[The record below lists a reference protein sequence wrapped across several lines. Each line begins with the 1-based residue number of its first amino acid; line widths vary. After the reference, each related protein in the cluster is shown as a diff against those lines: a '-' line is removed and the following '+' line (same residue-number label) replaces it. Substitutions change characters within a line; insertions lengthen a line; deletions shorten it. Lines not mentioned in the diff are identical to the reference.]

1 MEEMDGSAMN
11 SCPSESTRSTE
22 EVEQQ
27 ATNAE
32 MDKKKP
38 EAALLQGLVA
48 EEKPAPQEDS
58 MQIPL
63 PEEKDV
69 GTALEERPRPEE
81 RPSSPIP
88 LLPPPK
94 KRRKTVS
101 FSAPGEE
108 DETKGALE
116 KPPELAHPALLP
128 APLPPIPS
136 TPTDEAQ
143 SPLVPVEPMLPPQ
156 VSLSSDAP
164 ATVACSLPPVTFP
177 VKPAPAAGRKRE
189 SPKASQRTISNL
201 PADHASMVKC
211 WSEELASPGRS
222 RNRSRSRYSDHL
234 RVPPPPEEKGLQV
247 REQMGASS
255 LLELANQPH
264 RAMLA
269 LKRPAGARGDD
280 SEETEISDETE
291 ESKAAVPPPP
301 TLSLEA
307 SSILMEHNYA
317 MAVRAAPAAASRKA
331 DEASIDLLRVDLYNE
346 QMGEI
351 LEAPEEVVADATE
364 IKTEPELS
372 DLVALPLPPPLPTEK
387 PKATVREQQQSQ
399 TKKAHPNWLKEEAL
413 IKDPGLLPFGPED
426 LFPSDSEEEEED
438 EEEEEE
444 EEQLWDGVEEEDD
457 GFDSEGSLS
466 DSDISSQD
474 GESLHLWN
482 SFCSLDPYDLGNFTA
497 PIQTTAPETRPIS
510 EPPEVEVA
518 AEDSSSWTESSC
530 EDEEWECGS
539 IDESANLKLWN
550 SFCNLEDPYNPFN
563 FTAQFQTVEKKGR
576 CDLKGPPGS
585 QSSILFS
592 CQVHLLD
599 KSNSEAT
606 ETVKYDILSREKC
619 KTKKKV
625 TFLEEVVEYYIS
637 SEEDRKGPW
646 EELARDGCRFLKR
659 IQETENAIGY
669 CLTME
674 HRQQIFN
681 RLVERSD
688 IS

>member
-1 MEEMDGSAMN
+1 MESRRREPEPA
-11 SCPSESTRSTE
+11 CP
-22 EVEQQ
+22 
-27 ATNAE
+27 
-32 MDKKKP
+32 
-38 EAALLQGLVA
+38 GLG
-48 EEKPAPQEDS
+48 PCTP
-58 MQIPL
+58 
-63 PEEKDV
+63 
-69 GTALEERPRPEE
+69 
-81 RPSSPIP
+81 PS
-88 LLPPPK
+88 
-94 KRRKTVS
+94 
-101 FSAPGEE
+101 
-108 DETKGALE
+108 
-116 KPPELAHPALLP
+116 
-128 APLPPIPS
+128 
-136 TPTDEAQ
+136 
-143 SPLVPVEPMLPPQ
+143 
-156 VSLSSDAP
+156 
-164 ATVACSLPPVTFP
+164 
-177 VKPAPAAGRKRE
+177 
-189 SPKASQRTISNL
+189 
-201 PADHASMVKC
+201 
-211 WSEELASPGRS
+211 
-222 RNRSRSRYSDHL
+222 
-234 RVPPPPEEKGLQV
+234 PPPPQPGEAPFSLLRLFLQLLQRLLPSPAVPLLWLQAEAQTSVPGWEAPGLAPLLAAHHELRMVSSASFDKSSVPGSLTASWEELD
-247 REQMGASS
+247 EASRLRSKFPS
-255 LLELANQPH
+255 LLERVHVKGPPAALDSPDPDFGYHSLEVEEITTQPDPCDTNAA
-264 RAMLA
+264 RAGECCQESQEDPVGGSPCREGSAEVESSCDDEDSDIEQDLPVEA
-269 LKRPAGARGDD
+269 RPACSNKLIDYILGGAC
-280 SEETEISDETE
+280 S
-291 ESKAAVPPPP
+291 
-301 TLSLEA
+301 
-307 SSILMEHNYA
+307 
-317 MAVRAAPAAASRKA
+317 
-331 DEASIDLLRVDLYNE
+331 
-346 QMGEI
+346 
-351 LEAPEEVVADATE
+351 
-364 IKTEPELS
+364 
-372 DLVALPLPPPLPTEK
+372 
-387 PKATVREQQQSQ
+387 
-399 TKKAHPNWLKEEAL
+399 
-413 IKDPGLLPFGPED
+413 
-426 LFPSDSEEEEED
+426 